1 MGVVESIA
9 VEVTV
14 SASVV
19 VLEGKIVEVDVS
31 ASVVVLVEVK
41 TVEEDV

>member
-9 VEVTV
+9 VKVTV